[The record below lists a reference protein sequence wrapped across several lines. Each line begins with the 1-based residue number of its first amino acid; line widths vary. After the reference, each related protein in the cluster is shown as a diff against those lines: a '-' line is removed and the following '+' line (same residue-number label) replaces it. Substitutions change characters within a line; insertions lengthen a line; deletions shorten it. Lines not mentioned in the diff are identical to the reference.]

1 MFQGQHLCAVCG
13 LEMQFSVF
21 LNFPKP
27 HQPRNRGVH
36 MPFYTFPEVTN
47 PGGTLRAVE
56 FAFCLVVQRNRKLDL
71 EKTPQ
76 QGKAQRVGNRGP

>member
-1 MFQGQHLCAVCG
+1 
-13 LEMQFSVF
+13 
-21 LNFPKP
+21 
-27 HQPRNRGVH
+27 

-56 FAFCLVVQRNRKLDL
+56 FAFCLLVQRNRKLDL